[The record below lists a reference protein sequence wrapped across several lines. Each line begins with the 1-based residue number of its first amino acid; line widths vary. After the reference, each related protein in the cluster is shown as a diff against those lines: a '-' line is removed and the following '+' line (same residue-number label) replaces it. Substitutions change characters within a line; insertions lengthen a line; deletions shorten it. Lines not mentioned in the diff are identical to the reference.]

1 MWGLAFYPLE
11 ETTCIDHII
20 SLIPEVW
27 VDKTRLTPPIFLL
40 TWMCQARKVCSHVFV
55 CQGYLHWLFLLFV
68 ICFRNC
74 SDSLLF
80 ALGIVPTVCYFL
92 DFTFIPCDLEVTFS
106 QFMWLCSFD
115 TGFCVFCVVFRLYV
129 SPGVIN
135 YLLENWL
142 TKCDLLRWY
151 VNYTITVVGD
161 GANLSVYSLDQ

>member
-1 MWGLAFYPLE
+1 MYLCVRGIYIVSFY
-11 ETTCIDHII
+11 
-20 SLIPEVW
+20 
-27 VDKTRLTPPIFLL
+27 
-40 TWMCQARKVCSHVFV
+40 
-55 CQGYLHWLFLLFV
+55 Y
-68 ICFRNC
+68 
-74 SDSLLF
+74 LLF

-92 DFTFIPCDLEVTFS
+92 DFTFIPCDFEVTFS

-142 TKCDLLRWY
+142 TQCDRLKWY

-161 GANLSVYSLDQ
+161 GVNLKGYSLDQ